1 MYINTSDKAYMSSSL
16 LSALLKG
23 VQTILVYFLNTDSLG
38 TKLGMFVSLQN
49 VCVEFL
55 THKVMVLGSAV
66 FDHEVGAHMHGIF

>member
-1 MYINTSDKAYMSSSL
+1 MSISL

-55 THKVMVLGSAV
+55 THKVMVLESAV
-66 FDHEVGAHMHGIF
+66 LDHEGVAHMPGIF

>member
-1 MYINTSDKAYMSSSL
+1 MSISL

-55 THKVMVLGSAV
+55 THKVMVLESAV
-66 FDHEVGAHMHGIF
+66 LDHEGVAHMHGIF

>member
-1 MYINTSDKAYMSSSL
+1 MSISL

-66 FDHEVGAHMHGIF
+66 LDHEGVAHMHGIF